1 MVKLGAEIHGR
12 TNTHKGG
19 GLRNN
24 GYEFSNAQQ
33 STLTLII
40 RARRDWSSQSSKIVK
55 ANDMCP
61 TATFFT
67 SIACVA
73 CGIVMSR
80 VRSWRKARHT
90 GRAVRYEGNNLTCSQ
105 SSRGYDTTRLLI
117 SPPTRAIISR
127 KEYPALLANSAFT
140 RPLSCSR

>member
-1 MVKLGAEIHGR
+1 MVKLRAEIHGR

-24 GYEFSNAQQ
+24 GYECLNAQQ
-33 STLTLII
+33 SRLSLII

-61 TATFFT
+61 TATFFI

-73 CGIVMSR
+73 CGIMSW
-80 VRSWRKARHT
+80 VHSWRKARHT
-90 GRAVRYEGNNLTCSQ
+90 GRAVRCEGNNLTRSQ
-105 SSRGYDTTRLLI
+105 SSRGYHTTRPLI
-117 SPPTRAIISR
+117 SLPTRALISK

-140 RPLSCSR
+140 RPLWCSP

>member
-1 MVKLGAEIHGR
+1 MVKLRAEIYGR

-19 GLRNN
+19 GLRNI
-24 GYEFSNAQQ
+24 GYECSNAQQ
-33 STLTLII
+33 SRLSLII

-61 TATFFT
+61 TATFVI
-67 SIACVA
+67 SIAWVA

-90 GRAVRYEGNNLTCSQ
+90 GRAVRCQGNNLTCSQ
-105 SSRGYDTTRLLI
+105 SSRGYHTTRLLI
-117 SPPTRAIISR
+117 SPPTRAIISK

-140 RPLSCSR
+140 HPRAVM

>member
-1 MVKLGAEIHGR
+1 MVKLRAEVHGR

-24 GYEFSNAQQ
+24 GYECSNAQQ
-33 STLTLII
+33 SRLTLII

-61 TATFFT
+61 TATFFI

-80 VRSWRKARHT
+80 VRSLRKVRYT
-90 GRAVRYEGNNLTCSQ
+90 GRAVRCEGNNLTCSQ
-105 SSRGYDTTRLLI
+105 SSRGYLHYSPANLSTYTGYNFKERILSTTGEQCLHSSSLM
-117 SPPTRAIISR
+117 
-127 KEYPALLANSAFT
+127 
-140 RPLSCSR
+140 

>member
-1 MVKLGAEIHGR
+1 MVKLRAEIYGR

-24 GYEFSNAQQ
+24 GYECLNAQQ
-33 STLTLII
+33 SRLSLII

-61 TATFFT
+61 TATFCI

-73 CGIVMSR
+73 CGIVTSR
-80 VRSWRKARHT
+80 VRSWRKVRHT
-90 GRAVRYEGNNLTCSQ
+90 GRAVRCEGNNLTCSQ
-105 SSRGYDTTRLLI
+105 SSRGYLHYSPANLSTYAGYNFKERIPSTTGEQCLH
-117 SPPTRAIISR
+117 SS
-127 KEYPALLANSAFT
+127 
-140 RPLSCSR
+140 

>member
-1 MVKLGAEIHGR
+1 MVKLRAEIYGR

-24 GYEFSNAQQ
+24 GYECLNAQQ
-33 STLTLII
+33 SRLSLII

-61 TATFFT
+61 TATFCI

-73 CGIVMSR
+73 CGIVTSR
-80 VRSWRKARHT
+80 VRSWRKVRHT
-90 GRAVRYEGNNLTCSQ
+90 GRAVRCEGNNLTNSQ
-105 SSRGYDTTRLLI
+105 SSRGYLHYSPANLSTYTGYNFKERIPSTTGEQCLH
-117 SPPTRAIISR
+117 SS
-127 KEYPALLANSAFT
+127 
-140 RPLSCSR
+140 

>member
-1 MVKLGAEIHGR
+1 MVKLRAEIHGR
-12 TNTHKGG
+12 TNTHKSG

-24 GYEFSNAQQ
+24 GYECSNAQQ
-33 STLTLII
+33 SRLTLITC
-40 RARRDWSSQSSKIVK
+40 ARRHWINQSSKIVK

-61 TATFFT
+61 TATFFI

-73 CGIVMSR
+73 CGIMSR

-90 GRAVRYEGNNLTCSQ
+90 GRAVRCEGNNLTCSQ
-105 SSRGYDTTRLLI
+105 SSRRYHTTRLLI
-117 SPPTRAIISR
+117 SPPTRATISK

-140 RPLSCSR
+140 RPLWCSR